1 MVPGPILG
9 VMNRNPYAPHP
20 ISWALI
26 RNWEEL
32 DFVKAL
38 PNETKEALRKLPA
51 EAETDMRWCPV
62 KQMVRPF
69 VDPQQ
74 SRSYWLKIYSEQY
87 EPIRRQAAK
96 VMVLQAQKETSQYVM
111 KSLAHISELME
122 RLVQTNR
129 ELIESVKTITKIA
142 EEFKD
147 IYGAAF

>member
-38 PNETKEALRKLPA
+38 PNETKEELRKLPA
-51 EAETDMRWCPV
+51 EAQTDMRWCPV

-69 VDPQQ
+69 VEPEK
-74 SRSYWLKIYSEQY
+74 SRCYWLKIYSEQY

-96 VMVLQAQKETSQYVM
+96 VMVLSAQKETSQYIM
-111 KSLAHISELME
+111 TSLAHISELTE

-129 ELIESVKTITKIA
+129 EVLENVKALTKIA
-142 EEFKD
+142 EEFKA